1 MTRIWAGLAIIV
13 ALAAYAETA
22 HAQVGKSVTIVDANT
37 IAEADLAKLPGMTPA
52 LAKDLVAKR
61 PFLSI
66 IALDQ
71 ALTGAGLTREQITA
85 LYGRIFIHVNLNSAS
100 RDEILLIPG
109 VGNRMLREFLEYRPY
124 AALAVFHRE
133 IDKYVDDT
141 ELARLEQ
148 YVFVPLDLNT
158 ASDADLLTI
167 PGLGNRMLREFKEY
181 RPYDGI
187 ERFRREIGKY
197 VSKEEVAR
205 LERYVTLVK

>member
-1 MTRIWAGLAIIV
+1 MTRVLAAV
-13 ALAAYAETA
+13 ALVVAIAGHSQLA
-22 HAQVGKSVTIVDANT
+22 HAQVGKSVTITDANT
-37 IAEADLAKLPGMTPA
+37 ISEADLAKLPGMTPA
-52 LAKDLVAKR
+52 VAKALVAKR

-66 IALDQ
+66 TALDQ
-71 ALTGAGLTREQITA
+71 ALVAAGLTREQITA
-85 LYGRIFIHVNLNSAS
+85 LYGHIFIHINLNAAS

-133 IDKYVDDT
+133 IDKYVDDA
-141 ELARLEQ
+141 ELARLEL
-148 YVFVPLDLNT
+148 YVFVPLDLNK

-205 LERYVTLVK
+205 LERYVTIAK